1 MEQIILKAEKRE
13 PGRRMAKKI
22 RDTGKVPGIFYGYQQ
37 ENVNI
42 TFDAKTLVKF
52 LHSEHTLVT
61 LDIDGQQSQA
71 LVRSFDKDP
80 VTEQITHVD
89 VLAVRMDRPVDVN
102 VPIVFTGTPA
112 GVKTKGGI
120 IQHDMIEFH
129 IKCLPAHIPPHLEVN
144 IDSLDLGQAIHVR
157 DLHYDNITLL
167 NPASESVCTVVIPKA
182 LEAVLAETQTETAE
196 PELIGA
202 KEKEEAKGDE
212 GKKDAS
218 GKSDKKEASAKTDK
232 KEVSAKSDKK

>member
-13 PGRRMAKKI
+13 PGRRTAKKI
-22 RDTGKVPGIFYGYQQ
+22 RGTGKVPGIFYGFQQ

-42 TFDAKTLVKF
+42 AFDAKNLVKF

-61 LDIDGQQSQA
+61 LDIEGKQSMA

-80 VTEQITHVD
+80 VSQKITHID
-89 VLAVRMDRPVDVN
+89 IMAVHMDRPVDVK
-102 VPIVFTGTPA
+102 VPIVFTGTPI

-144 IDSLDLGQAIHVR
+144 VDDLDLGQAVHVR
-157 DLHYDNITLL
+157 DLKFDNIQLL
-167 NPASESVCTVVIPKA
+167 NPGSESVCTVVIPKA
-182 LEAVLAETQTETAE
+182 LEAVLAEATAETAE
-196 PELIGA
+196 PELVGA
-202 KEKEEAKGDE
+202 KEKEEAKAEDG
-212 GKKDAS
+212 
-218 GKSDKKEASAKTDK
+218 KKEAPAKGEK
-232 KEVSAKSDKK
+232 KEAPAKAEKK

>member
-1 MEQIILKAEKRE
+1 MEPIILKAEKRE

-22 RDTGKVPGIFYGYQQ
+22 RDTGKVPGIFYGYQI

-42 TFDAKTLVKF
+42 VFDAKSLVKF

-61 LDIDGQQSQA
+61 LDIDGQQNQA

-89 VLAVRMDRPVDVN
+89 VMAVRMDRPVDVN
-102 VPIVFTGTPA
+102 VPIVFTGTPI

-129 IKCLPAHIPPHLEVN
+129 IKCLPGHIPPHLEVN
-144 IDSLDLGQAIHVR
+144 VDNLDLGQAIHVR
-157 DLHYDNITLL
+157 DLKYENITLL

-182 LEAVLAETQTETAE
+182 LEAVLAEAAAETAE
-196 PELIGA
+196 PEVVGA
-202 KEKEEAKGDE
+202 KEKEEAKAEE
-212 GKKDAS
+212 GKKEAPAK
-218 GKSDKKEASAKTDK
+218 GEKKEAPAKAEK
-232 KEVSAKSDKK
+232 K

>member
-13 PGRRMAKKI
+13 PGRRMAKII

-42 TFDAKTLVKF
+42 VFDAKTLVKF
-52 LHSEHTLVT
+52 IHSEHSLVT
-61 LDIDGQQSQA
+61 LDIDGQQTQA
-71 LVRSFDKDP
+71 LVRSFDRDP
-80 VTEQITHVD
+80 VTERITHVD
-89 VLAVRMDRPVDVN
+89 VLAVKMDRPVDVN
-102 VPIVFTGTPA
+102 VPIVFVGTPA

-129 IKCLPAHIPPHLEVN
+129 IKCLPAHIPLHLEVN
-144 IDSLDLGQAIHVR
+144 VDNLDLGQAIHVR
-157 DLHYDNITLL
+157 DLHFDNITLL
-167 NPASESVCTVVIPKA
+167 NPSSESVCTIVIPKA
-182 LEAVLAETQTETAE
+182 LESVIAETQTDTAE

-212 GKKDAS
+212 GKKDSS
-218 GKSDKKEASAKTDK
+218 GKSDKKDASQKSDK
-232 KEVSAKSDKK
+232 KETSAKSDKK

>member
-1 MEQIILKAEKRE
+1 MEPIILKAEKRE
-13 PGRRMAKKI
+13 PGRRKAKKI
-22 RDTGKVPGIFYGYQQ
+22 RDTGKVPGIFYGYQI

-42 TFDAKTLVKF
+42 AFDAKSLVKF

-61 LDIDGQQSQA
+61 LDIDGQQNQA

-89 VLAVRMDRPVDVN
+89 VMAVRMDRQVDVN
-102 VPIVFTGTPA
+102 VPIVFIGTPI

-129 IKCLPAHIPPHLEVN
+129 IKCLPGHIPPHLDVN
-144 IDSLDLGQAIHVR
+144 VENLDLGQAIHVR
-157 DLHYDNITLL
+157 DLKYDNITLL

-182 LEAVLAETQTETAE
+182 LEAVLAEAAAVTAE
-196 PELIGA
+196 PEVVGA
-202 KEKEEAKGDE
+202 KEKEEAKAEE
-212 GKKDAS
+212 GKKEVPAK
-218 GKSDKKEASAKTDK
+218 GEKKEAPAKAEK
-232 KEVSAKSDKK
+232 K